1 MNRTYIE
8 HDQIQDTKTIINIQ
22 IDGFE
27 VALSI
32 TKATSNEIDVEYKYS
47 GARVVFHR
55 LVKTLIHLYE
65 MGNYALA
72 GLYEYPF
79 KDLLDTWYSD
89 AELKHLMEDYE
100 VNDPIDLIDILLKEG
115 AFKTLRC
122 AFKMN

>member
-8 HDQIQDTKTIINIQ
+8 YNRIQDTKTIINIQ
-22 IDGFE
+22 TDGFE
-27 VALSI
+27 VVLSRTEI
-32 TKATSNEIDVEYKYS
+32 TSNEIDVEYKYS

-65 MGNYALA
+65 IGNYALA
-72 GLYEYPF
+72 GLYEHPF
-79 KDLLDTWYSD
+79 KDLLEVWYSD
-89 AELKHLMEDYE
+89 TELQHLMEDYG

>member
-8 HDQIQDTKTIINIQ
+8 YDRIQDTKTIINIQ
-22 IDGFE
+22 TDGFE
-27 VALSI
+27 VVLSI
-32 TKATSNEIDVEYKYS
+32 TKVTSNEIDVEYKYS

-55 LVKTLIHLYE
+55 LVKTLIHFYE
-65 MGNYALA
+65 TGKYALA
-72 GLYEYPF
+72 GLYEHPF
-79 KDLLDTWYSD
+79 KDLLEVWYSD
-89 AELKHLMEDYE
+89 AELQHLMDDYE

>member
-8 HDQIQDTKTIINIQ
+8 YDRIQDTKTIINIQ
-22 IDGFE
+22 TDGFE
-27 VALSI
+27 VVLSI

-65 MGNYALA
+65 IGNYALA
-72 GLYEYPF
+72 GLYEHLF
-79 KDLLDTWYSD
+79 KDLLEVWYSD
-89 AELKHLMEDYE
+89 TELQQLMADYE
-100 VNDPIDLIDILLKEG
+100 VNDPIDLVDILLKEG

>member
-8 HDQIQDTKTIINIQ
+8 YDRIQDIKTIINIQ
-22 IDGFE
+22 TDGFE
-27 VALSI
+27 VVLTI

-55 LVKTLIHLYE
+55 LVKTIIQLYE
-65 MGNYALA
+65 IGNYALA

-79 KDLLDTWYSD
+79 KDLLGVWYSD
-89 AELKHLMEDYE
+89 TELKHLMEDYE
-100 VNDPIDLIDILLKEG
+100 VNDSIDLIDILLKEG

>member
-8 HDQIQDTKTIINIQ
+8 QDQIQDTKTIINIQ
-22 IDGFE
+22 TDGFDVVLSRTE
-27 VALSI
+27 V
-32 TKATSNEIDVEYKYS
+32 TSNEVDVKYKYS

-65 MGNYALA
+65 IGDYARA
-72 GLYEYPF
+72 GLYEHPF
-79 KDLLDTWYSD
+79 KDLLEVWYSD
-89 AELKHLMEDYE
+89 TELQQLMADYE

-115 AFKTLRC
+115 AYRTIKC